1 MKRKDDIKK
10 AIKLFKQGF
19 SPTMIAKELGL
30 ELKIIEKILFDY
42 FLYGNK
48 EIKMLGG
55 GKLLR

>member
-10 AIKLFKQGF
+10 AIKMFERGA
-19 SPTMIAKELGL
+19 SMTMIAKELGL

-42 FLYGNK
+42 FLYGK
-48 EIKMLGG
+48 QEIKMLGG